1 MNNPNSPSGASS
13 PNVHLDPN
21 EVKHLYANA
30 VSVAP
35 SVDECIIDLGVS
47 SVVMPPEFQGKP
59 MTPEMATQVK
69 DMFRH
74 ESRVYMNWAAAKRF
88 SRIIAGAVQAHADQH
103 LLDAVPPARGGHA
116 REGGEQVKDAPG
128 GELGREGGSV
138 REEGEAAA
146 DRPRGGGVAEDL
158 DPASARSIHPGE
170 EAEERGLS

>member
-47 SVVMPPEFQGKP
+47 SVVMPPDFQGKP

-69 DMFRH
+69 VMFRH

-88 SRIIAGAVQAHADQH
+88 SRIIGGAVQAHEATFGEIS
-103 LLDAVPPARGGHA
+103 LLEE
-116 REGGEQVKDAPG
+116 REDLAAK
-128 GELGREGGSV
+128 
-138 REEGEAAA
+138 AAA
-146 DRPRGGGVAEDL
+146 MSNAGTSPTA
-158 DPASARSIHPGE
+158 
-170 EAEERGLS
+170 

>member
-59 MTPEMATQVK
+59 MTPEMAAQVK
-69 DMFRH
+69 VMFRH

-88 SRIIAGAVQAHADQH
+88 SRILAGAVQAHEATFGEIS
-103 LLDAVPPARGGHA
+103 LL
-116 REGGEQVKDAPG
+116 
-128 GELGREGGSV
+128 
-138 REEGEAAA
+138 EE
-146 DRPRGGGVAEDL
+146 REDL
-158 DPASARSIHPGE
+158 AAKAAGMVSETS
-170 EAEERGLS
+170 

>member
-59 MTPEMATQVK
+59 MTPEMAAQVK
-69 DMFRH
+69 VMFRH

-88 SRIIAGAVQAHADQH
+88 SRILAGAVQAHEATFGEI
-103 LLDAVPPARGGHA
+103 LL
-116 REGGEQVKDAPG
+116 
-128 GELGREGGSV
+128 L
-138 REEGEAAA
+138 EE
-146 DRPRGGGVAEDL
+146 REDL
-158 DPASARSIHPGE
+158 AAKAAGMVSETS
-170 EAEERGLS
+170 

>member
-69 DMFRH
+69 VMFRH

-88 SRIIAGAVQAHADQH
+88 SRIIAGAVQAHEATFGEIS
-103 LLDAVPPARGGHA
+103 LLEE
-116 REGGEQVKDAPG
+116 REDLAAK
-128 GELGREGGSV
+128 
-138 REEGEAAA
+138 AAA
-146 DRPRGGGVAEDL
+146 MSKAGTSPTA
-158 DPASARSIHPGE
+158 
-170 EAEERGLS
+170 